1 MRKAGASVNQRTH
14 RGKTY
19 VKTGTTGF
27 YVRPR
32 HMGQVDI
39 TKLVDGEEMLYLR
52 RWYLFR
58 CKWFS
63 IRLHHIVLPDV
74 DHWPHDH
81 PWPFVAIVLR
91 GGYDEV
97 WDGPGHW
104 KPRKIKR
111 VVRINAHRATDVHR
125 IVRFHRGDAGA
136 WTLFLT
142 GRERREWGFTMPG
155 GWMAW
160 HEALARG
167 LTS

>member
-1 MRKAGASVNQRTH
+1 MNQRTFG
-14 RGKTY
+14 GKTY
-19 VKTGTTGF
+19 VKSGPTGY

-32 HMGQVDI
+32 HMGKVDI

-58 CKWFS
+58 CRWFS

-74 DHWPHDH
+74 DRWPHDH
-81 PWPFVAIVLR
+81 PWPFVAIVLW

-97 WDGPGHW
+97 HGPAGVAYPARH
-104 KPRKIKR
+104 KR
-111 VVRINAHRATDVHR
+111 VRRFNRHSATDVHR
-125 IVRFHRGDAGA
+125 ITRLHRGERGA

-142 GRERREWGFTMPG
+142 GREQREWGFTMPD